1 MEAVDRKR
9 RSILGAIA
17 AGAAALASLFFLGRF
32 LAPRLPS
39 RRAPFSVPAAE
50 VPRHGALVYNERRV
64 AVIRDETG
72 YHAIGLSC
80 THLGCTVAVTPG
92 ELVCPCHGSV
102 FDRRGNVL
110 KGPADRPLP
119 RYPVEEKGD
128 RLLVYM

>member
-1 MEAVDRKR
+1 MEKVDRKR
-9 RSILGAIA
+9 RGFLGAVA
-17 AGAAALASLFFLGRF
+17 AGAAALASLLFLRKF
-32 LAPRLPS
+32 LSPRLPAKS
-39 RRAPFSVPAAE
+39 ASFSVPAAE

-110 KGPADRPLP
+110 KGPADKPLP
-119 RYPVEEKGD
+119 RYAVEEKGD
-128 RLLVYM
+128 RLLVYL